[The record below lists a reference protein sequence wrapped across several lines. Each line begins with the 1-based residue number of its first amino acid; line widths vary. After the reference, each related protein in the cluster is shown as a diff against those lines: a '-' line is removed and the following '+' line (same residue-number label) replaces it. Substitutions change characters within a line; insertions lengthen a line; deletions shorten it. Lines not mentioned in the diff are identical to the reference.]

1 VKPAAPYGT
10 DPSGYPLD
18 RFGLSRPVWLLGWVS
33 FFTDTASEM
42 VYPLLPLFLTQVLGA
57 GAMSLGV
64 IEGVA
69 EAANSVLK
77 VVSGW
82 LADRWDTPKRLVLGG
97 YGLSSLVR
105 PLIALVT
112 AWPQVLLLRFT
123 DRLGKGI
130 RTSPRDAMLARFAP
144 GEHRGRV
151 YGFHRAM
158 DHAGAVMGPL
168 AASAYLYFNPEAY
181 RSLFAW
187 TLVPGIIVVL
197 ILLRVP
203 ESRARDVRKD
213 DGSVRPER
221 DTRSVRLQPD
231 QHPAAPLSTPPHPSA
246 PLSTPQHPSAPLST
260 PQHPSAPLSTPQHPS
275 APIPRRFYLA
285 VTVILLFSLGNASDA
300 FLLLRLSNLGVAAV
314 WIPLLWSALHV
325 VKVMSSIAGGAMS
338 DRFGRRTMIGLG
350 WLVYAAIYLAFGYV
364 DHRGTVIAVFLAYGL
379 YFGLTEGVEKA
390 WVADMAPADRHGT
403 AFGIYNAALGIGT
416 LLASLLF
423 GLLWTRVSPASAF
436 FTGGGLALAA
446 TVLLYLLFPR
456 NSANPTKS

>member
-1 VKPAAPYGT
+1 MKPAAPYGT

-42 VYPLLPLFLTQVLGA
+42 VYPLLPLFLTRVLGA
-57 GAMSLGV
+57 SAMSLGI

-77 VVSGW
+77 IVSGW

-97 YGLSSLVR
+97 YGLSSAVR
-105 PLIALVT
+105 PLMALVV

-144 GEHRGRV
+144 DARRGRV

-168 AASAYLYFNPEAY
+168 AASAYLYFHPDAY

-187 TLVPGIIVVL
+187 TLVPGLIVVF

-203 ESRARDVRKD
+203 ESRARDTR
-213 DGSVRPER
+213 DG
-221 DTRSVRLQPD
+221 RSVRLQPD
-231 QHPAAPLSTPPHPSA
+231 RDERDARTSPPGALGPAAAPLS
-246 PLSTPQHPSAPLST
+246 
-260 PQHPSAPLSTPQHPS
+260 
-275 APIPRRFYLA
+275 RRFYLA
-285 VTVILLFSLGNASDA
+285 VAVILLFSLGNASDA

-325 VKVMSSIAGGAMS
+325 VKVVSSIAGGAMS
-338 DRFGRRTMIGLG
+338 DRFGRRMMIGLG
-350 WLVYAAIYLAFGYV
+350 WTVYAAIYVAFGYF
-364 DHRGTVIAVFLAYGL
+364 DHRGTVIAIFLAYGI

-390 WVADMAPADRHGT
+390 WIADMAPADRRGT
-403 AFGIYNAALGIGT
+403 SFGIYNGALGVGT

-423 GLLWTRVSPASAF
+423 GLLWTRVSPAAAF
-436 FTGGGLALAA
+436 YTGGGLALAA

-456 NSANPTKS
+456 NSSNPANS